1 LRACEDEAVMSNE
14 KIPASTLPRLG
25 ELFVEAGVLSPKVVS
40 ECLVKAQHKQIPVGE
55 VFINSG
61 HVSAPDLQSAL
72 QTQEL
77 VRSGEVSK
85 QSAARLV
92 RRAYSAKI
100 TVKEAQAQEWCDR
113 AFAMPFSNIGKL
125 LYAAEIMTEQALLT
139 ATHGTTQQLPLGRYL
154 VGERA
159 LSNGLLVNV
168 MNCLILMRSMKI
180 TRYQAMQLLR
190 FVHTYKTDDLS
201 LALEHHGLNHLICP
215 NTPRLL
221 DLLTTAQLLSQAD
234 AGWCLEIAVETGRQT
249 GQVLL
254 LYGLVDESILE
265 SALALQQMIANGA
278 LPLSRASEILIL
290 CHETQ
295 TTLEALL
302 AELNQLNR
310 VVKLLRQAN
319 VINEEEI
326 SKIAASIPDF
336 EGNCG
341 AILVREGVVSQD
353 MLMDGMRALSQIES
367 EKVTETQAISFIK
380 AKFHLSLATE
390 KKTSSGLDVNTIQ
403 PKTRLERTA

>member
-1 LRACEDEAVMSNE
+1 MSNE
-14 KIPASTLPRLG
+14 KTPAATLPRLG

-40 ECLVKAQHKQIPVGE
+40 ECLLKAQHKQVPVGE
-55 VFINSG
+55 VFVNSG
-61 HVSAPDLQSAL
+61 HVSAPDLQTAL

-85 QSAARLV
+85 HAAARLV

-100 TVKEAQAQEWCDR
+100 SVKEAQAQELCDR

-125 LYAAEIMTEQALLT
+125 LYAAGIISEQVLLI
-139 ATHGTTQQLPLGRYL
+139 AARSTTQQLPLGRYL
-154 VGERA
+154 VGQKA
-159 LSNGLLVNV
+159 ISHGLLVNV

-180 TRYQAMQLLR
+180 SRYQATQLIQ
-190 FVHTYKTDDLS
+190 FIYTYKTDDLS
-201 LALEHHGLNHLICP
+201 LALEHLGLSHLICP
-215 NTPRLL
+215 NSPRLL
-221 DLLTTAQLLSQAD
+221 DLLTTAKLLSEAD

-254 LYGLVDESILE
+254 LYGLVDEALLE
-265 SALALQQMIANGA
+265 SALALQQMIGNGA

-310 VVKLLRQAN
+310 IVKLLRQAG
-319 VINEEEI
+319 VINETKI
-326 SKIAASIPDF
+326 AKIAASVPDF
-336 EGNCG
+336 ESNCG

-353 MLMDGMRALSQIES
+353 MLLDGMRVLDQIES
-367 EKVTETQAISFIK
+367 EKVTETQAVSFLK
-380 AKFHLSLATE
+380 AKHSSLTTE
-390 KKTSSGLDVNTIQ
+390 KKTSAGGDVNTIQ
-403 PKTRLERTA
+403 PTARLERTA